1 MNYHELCGLL
11 LHNNIVLLYDYK
23 YTYEFQKTI
32 RCGKVC
38 IKMIKYKGSILD
50 NNKIYG
56 FVETMHKNPAK
67 ETAKILGNTKL
78 LTVIEKKV

>member
-1 MNYHELCGLL
+1 MSYFELCGLL
-11 LHNNIVLLYDYK
+11 LHDNIVLLYDYK

-32 RCGKVC
+32 RGNKIC
-38 IKMIKYKGSILD
+38 IKMNKYKGSILN

-56 FVETMHKNPAK
+56 FVETMHESPAK

>member
-1 MNYHELCGLL
+1 MNYNELCGLL
-11 LHNNIVLLYDYK
+11 MHANIVLLYDYK
-23 YTYEFQKTI
+23 YTYEFHKTI
-32 RCGKVC
+32 RGGKVC
-38 IKMIKYKGSILD
+38 IKMIKYKGSIFD

-56 FVETMHKNPAK
+56 FVETMHEKPAK